1 MQYHISHTR
10 SHQDFFCKN
19 MGPQKLSESHR
30 HFVGDT
36 NVCPGGGGGWRIWR
50 GNTTSQHRRKTLS
63 KQGEGANAQSKWRG
77 KEMSTSIVAP
87 LPSVSF
93 TSSAAV
99 DLRRS
104 RTNCRRGFSSSTVS
118 LPRHRPFSVRGFD
131 YSADFS
137 ILCCWFFVLRF
148 LKSIYSLLAIHEFE
162 KCRMWV
168 KF

>member
-1 MQYHISHTR
+1 MHVH
-10 SHQDFFCKN
+10 
-19 MGPQKLSESHR
+19 L
-30 HFVGDT
+30 
-36 NVCPGGGGGWRIWR
+36 
-50 GNTTSQHRRKTLS
+50 RRKLTNRVTYALDTGYNNWS
-63 KQGEGANAQSKWRG
+63 PSPILLAIQMSARGGEESDVAILHPSIEGKPYPNKEKEPNAQSKWRG
-77 KEMSTSIVAP
+77 KEMSTSIVAT

-104 RTNCRRGFSSSTVS
+104 RTNCRRRFSSSTVS

-148 LKSIYSLLAIHEFE
+148 LKSIYSLLATYIHEFE
-162 KCRMWV
+162 KCHMWV
-168 KF
+168 RF

>member
-1 MQYHISHTR
+1 MQGW
-10 SHQDFFCKN
+10 DFFCKN
-19 MGPQKLSESHR
+19 MGPQQLSESHR
-30 HFVGDT
+30 LSLS
-36 NVCPGGGGGWRIWR
+36 PILLAIQMSAQGGGGVEESDVAILHP
-50 GNTTSQHRRKTLS
+50 SI
-63 KQGEGANAQSKWRG
+63 EGKPYPNKEKEPNAQSKWRG
-77 KEMSTSIVAP
+77 KEMSTSIVAT

-148 LKSIYSLLAIHEFE
+148 LKSIYSLLATYIPEFE
-162 KCRMWV
+162 KCHMWV
-168 KF
+168 NF